1 VVGAA
6 AFVALHRF
14 KVNLIAVIAA
24 SGASGLVVSAFWLGS
39 VS

>member
-1 VVGAA
+1 VVVGAA

-24 SGASGLVVSAFWLGS
+24 SGAAGLVAASF
-39 VS
+39 